1 MIHFSD
7 SDMFGWREQIA
18 ASGIEG
24 DWGGGGGGG
33 GEDEIMQNLGKKT
46 QEKGL
51 SVTEEM
57 ILIHNGSDLME
68 SNDC

>member
-7 SDMFGWREQIA
+7 SDMFGWRREQIA

-33 GEDEIMQNLGKKT
+33 GGGGDEIIQYLGK
-46 QEKGL
+46 
-51 SVTEEM
+51 
-57 ILIHNGSDLME
+57 N
-68 SNDC
+68 SNRRGCQSLRKLF